1 MWNSIKVQLKIM
13 RVSREFRVALLIA
26 SLYAVYAFVFYAL
39 EARKED
45 IFRVLDANEYVCFSP
60 NNGLWN
66 MYLMV
71 YPFLVV
77 MPFATSYISDYKNR
91 LMVIY
96 ASRVSRRNYY
106 LSKLVASFIGSALVV
121 AIPFLLNLLLCNIFF
136 PHNLNYWSIYP
147 TRNYYGRLFGLTFAY
162 EHISSQIPF
171 LGVLLSSPV
180 LYGVL
185 YIFLF
190 SFISGLLGMLA
201 MAISFVIKRFKIILY
216 ILQGFM
222 PGYRGGQGYVSETAV
237 YAAVLFSIIH
247 FVITSDCLEDKIS
260 IKIRVIVC
268 SIPCSVTMGFLAY
281 ELGLHNYLRFIKE
294 DLTYVVLW
302 GIFLLLSFILYMT
315 IYWVIEWNYL
325 KQGKEYDIALQA
337 YKDKNKM
344 E

>member
-1 MWNSIKVQLKIM
+1 MWNSIKIQLKLMKI
-13 RVSREFRVALLIA
+13 SREFRVAMIL
-26 SLYAVYAFVFYAL
+26 SSVYAVYAFVYYAL

-45 IFRVLDANEYVCFSP
+45 IFNVLDASEYVCFSP

-147 TRNYYGRLFGLTFAY
+147 MRNYYGNLLGLNFVY
-162 EHISSQIPF
+162 EHVSSQLPF
-171 LGVLLSSPV
+171 LGLLLKSQI
-180 LYGVL
+180 LYEVM

-190 SFISGLLGMLA
+190 SFITGMLGMLA
-201 MAISFVIKRFKIILY
+201 MAISFLIKRFKIILY
-216 ILQGFM
+216 VPIYVLIQVMENIDVLLLNVAIDGKET
-222 PGYRGGQGYVSETAV
+222 YVS
-237 YAAVLFSIIH
+237 YNFLDYFIPNNNWGGFSLFII
-247 FVITSDCLEDKIS
+247 
-260 IKIRVIVC
+260 
-268 SIPCSVTMGFLAY
+268 LA
-281 ELGLHNYLRFIKE
+281 ELGAM
-294 DLTYVVLW
+294 
-302 GIFLLLSFILYMT
+302 LLVIILCLYYA
-315 IYWVIEWNYL
+315 IHD
-325 KQGKEYDIALQA
+325 DIRSVQ
-337 YKDKNKM
+337 
-344 E
+344 

>member
-13 RVSREFRVALLIA
+13 RISREFRVALLIS
-26 SLYAVYAFVFYAL
+26 SLYAVYAFVYYAL

-45 IFRVLDANEYVCFSP
+45 IFHVLDASEYVCFSP

-147 TRNYYGRLFGLTFAY
+147 MRSYYGNLLGLTFAY

-201 MAISFVIKRFKIILY
+201 MAISFVVKRFKIILY
-216 ILQGFM
+216 IPIYVLIQILSNMDMVVLNAAIDGKET
-222 PGYRGGQGYVSETAV
+222 YVSYNFLDYFIPYNNWGGFSLLVILAELG
-237 YAAVLFSIIH
+237 AVLL
-247 FVITSDCLEDKIS
+247 V
-260 IKIRVIVC
+260 
-268 SIPCSVTMGFLAY
+268 
-281 ELGLHNYLRFIKE
+281 
-294 DLTYVVLW
+294 
-302 GIFLLLSFILYMT
+302 
-315 IYWVIEWNYL
+315 
-325 KQGKEYDIALQA
+325 IALCLYYAIHDDIRSVQ
-337 YKDKNKM
+337 
-344 E
+344 